1 MITAEKLIRY
11 GYFPHW
17 IIPPFKSESLADV
30 LPILSNEKMKSNF
43 LRRENKKEVGKFRP
57 FSKCCVHSVP
67 KIKNFRRSIHI
78 PNPLYQIIL
87 SDTIETNWAEI
98 EKILKKSKLSL
109 SFRNLKY
116 KKSKKLPP
124 VFDRHEMAIQNAL
137 RSTDS
142 RFVVNT
148 DISRFYPTIY
158 THTIPWAVHT
168 KAVAKINHSSSLF
181 GNDLDICVRSC
192 QDQQTLGI
200 PTGPYT
206 SHIIAN
212 IIASEIDDKL
222 YQELKK
228 KKIRFKGY
236 RYVDDYK
243 LFFKTHADSEFA
255 VSKLN
260 LLFRFYEL
268 EINSSK
274 TKITELPE
282 ILESGWVSDLK
293 NFKFKQISKSDKKTP
308 IANNYEILS
317 LFSKA
322 FEYVETYPNQNVLK
336 YALKMMKNVEV
347 KYKDWGVLESLILK
361 SVIAEPTCL
370 PWAIKL
376 FFDIKTNAG
385 KKKFRLNIPKIRDTI
400 YEMVRFHSQYD
411 HGYEIAWS
419 LWLAKALEIKLP
431 KKISKLLSENDDSIV
446 ALVSLDLEKSGLLSS
461 PLDYKKWIPLMTQDE
476 LYTENWLFAYEV
488 VKKKWIPLGTKPNYV
503 DKDPFFSILK
513 NNDVDFYDE
522 AVGMIDRIRDIDFG
536 DFEIEGYEF
545 AFLDF

>member
-1 MITAEKLIRY
+1 
-11 GYFPHW
+11 
-17 IIPPFKSESLADV
+17 
-30 LPILSNEKMKSNF
+30 
-43 LRRENKKEVGKFRP
+43 
-57 FSKCCVHSVP
+57 
-67 KIKNFRRSIHI
+67 
-78 PNPLYQIIL
+78 
-87 SDTIETNWAEI
+87 
-98 EKILKKSKLSL
+98 
-109 SFRNLKY
+109 
-116 KKSKKLPP
+116 
-124 VFDRHEMAIQNAL
+124 
-137 RSTDS
+137 
-142 RFVVNT
+142 
-148 DISRFYPTIY
+148 
-158 THTIPWAVHT
+158 
-168 KAVAKINHSSSLF
+168 
-181 GNDLDICVRSC
+181 
-192 QDQQTLGI
+192 
-200 PTGPYT
+200 
-206 SHIIAN
+206 
-212 IIASEIDDKL
+212 
-222 YQELKK
+222 
-228 KKIRFKGY
+228 
-236 RYVDDYK
+236 
-243 LFFKTHADSEFA
+243 
-255 VSKLN
+255 
-260 LLFRFYEL
+260 
-268 EINSSK
+268 
-274 TKITELPE
+274 
-282 ILESGWVSDLK
+282 
-293 NFKFKQISKSDKKTP
+293 
-308 IANNYEILS
+308 
-317 LFSKA
+317 
-322 FEYVETYPNQNVLK
+322 
-336 YALKMMKNVEV
+336 MMKNVEV